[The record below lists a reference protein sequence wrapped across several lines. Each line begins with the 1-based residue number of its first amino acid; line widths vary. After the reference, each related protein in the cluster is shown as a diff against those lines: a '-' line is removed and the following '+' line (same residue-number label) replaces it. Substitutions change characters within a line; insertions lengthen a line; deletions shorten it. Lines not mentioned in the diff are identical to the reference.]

1 MLGELERVATVP
13 LLSDVPAEEIVVR
26 RVLYMRYI
34 GQSHEL
40 AVALD
45 LFDRDA
51 LHEAFESAHERT
63 YGTRLGDA
71 VEVVDAK
78 VTAVGAIEDVPAVP
92 WEGGTTDAAPT
103 DTVTTAFGEA
113 PVFQRGDLAASSRI
127 PGPALVEEGDSTLY
141 LPTGSEAV
149 IDEHG
154 NIGIDVGC

>member
-51 LHEAFESAHERT
+51 LT
-63 YGTRLGDA
+63 
-71 VEVVDAK
+71 
-78 VTAVGAIEDVPAVP
+78 
-92 WEGGTTDAAPT
+92 
-103 DTVTTAFGEA
+103 
-113 PVFQRGDLAASSRI
+113 
-127 PGPALVEEGDSTLY
+127 
-141 LPTGSEAV
+141 
-149 IDEHG
+149 
-154 NIGIDVGC
+154 